1 MTEMAAR
8 SCKSLFRKTLQDLI
22 NSQEAMTKHE
32 FNYKICDFLNCVL
45 GNTFETAAIWKVIS
59 THSKAYYDF

>member
-1 MTEMAAR
+1 
-8 SCKSLFRKTLQDLI
+8 
-22 NSQEAMTKHE
+22 MTKHE